1 MKVVKKLSASIHYS
15 VHNGIKR
22 VTLSAI
28 HTVPYGIFIRKHKNE
43 RYVGGLQ
50 ENKVYFFFSEKS
62 YILKDWKK

>member
-28 HTVPYGIFIRKHKNE
+28 YTVPYGIFIRKHKMKGSG
-43 RYVGGLQ
+43 RYTPIIQLFL
-50 ENKVYFFFSEKS
+50 ELEF
-62 YILKDWKK
+62 